1 MSLGSIITFK
11 YYPIIVNKMVI
22 FELDAISLL
31 GRFIPGEYWSVVTN
45 HLNGDLWWQLYTAL
59 S

>member
-1 MSLGSIITFK
+1 
-11 YYPIIVNKMVI
+11 MVI